1 VAAGKD
7 LAIDPQIMLRVPAE
21 FTVKFLSSESGSS
34 GNGFVENEYI
44 PKLSRCVVTNI
55 SVDYTPNGVFST
67 LKDNS
72 PSAYTLSITVSEIA
86 QLTRED
92 VEAGF

>member
-1 VAAGKD
+1 
-7 LAIDPQIMLRVPAE
+7 
-21 FTVKFLSSESGSS
+21 
-34 GNGFVENEYI
+34 VENEYI
-44 PKLSRCVVTNI
+44 PKISRCVLTNI

-67 LKDNS
+67 LEDNS
-72 PSAYTLSITVSEIA
+72 PTAYTLTLSFSEIA